1 MTTIRSNKIPAMQ
14 RCASCLK
21 AASAALSARRRAAAG
36 GFTLIEL
43 MITVAVV
50 GILAAI
56 AIPAYNQYVLRGY
69 VHAAQAAM
77 IAQAASIGQY
87 AQDNQKYP
95 ASCVSPLTLN
105 NFALSCVSDNT
116 ASPPTYTITATGS
129 GPAAGFSFT
138 LDQDGTKHTTGVP
151 SGWTLTS
158 SCWVSNT
165 AGDCAFQ

>member
-1 MTTIRSNKIPAMQ
+1 MPRF
-14 RCASCLK
+14 ASCFE
-21 AASAALSARRRAAAG
+21 AASAAPSAKRRRVAA

-43 MITVAVV
+43 MITVAVI

-95 ASCVSPLTLN
+95 SACVSPLTLN
-105 NFALSCVSDNT
+105 NFALSCSSDNT

-129 GPAAGFSFT
+129 GPAAGFTFT
-138 LDQDGTKHTTGVP
+138 LTQDGSKRTSSVP
-151 SGWTLTS
+151 SGWTLNS
-158 SCWVSNT
+158 SCWVSN
-165 AGDCAFQ
+165 ASGDCAFE

>member
-1 MTTIRSNKIPAMQ
+1 MPRF
-14 RCASCLK
+14 ASCFE
-21 AASAALSARRRAAAG
+21 AASAAPSAKRRRVAA

-43 MITVAVV
+43 MITVAVI

-95 ASCVSPLTLN
+95 SSCVSPLTLQ
-105 NFALSCVSDNT
+105 NFTLSCTSDNT

-129 GPAAGFSFT
+129 GPAAGFTFT
-138 LDQDGTKHTTGVP
+138 LTQDGSKRTSSVP
-151 SGWTLTS
+151 SGWTLNS
-158 SCWVSNT
+158 SCWVSN
-165 AGDCAFQ
+165 ASGDCAFE

>member
-1 MTTIRSNKIPAMQ
+1 MPRSA
-14 RCASCLK
+14 RCFE
-21 AASAALSARRRAAAG
+21 AAATAVSARRRRAAA

-56 AIPAYNQYVLRGY
+56 AIPAYNKYVLRGY

-95 ASCVSPLTLN
+95 ASCISPLTLN
-105 NFALSCVSDNT
+105 NFTLSCSSDNT

-129 GPAAGFSFT
+129 GPAAGFTFK
-138 LDQDGTKHTTGVP
+138 LDQAGTKTTTSVP

-158 SCWVSNT
+158 SCWVSNA

>member
-1 MTTIRSNKIPAMQ
+1 MQ
-14 RCASCLK
+14 RFASCFE
-21 AASAALSARRRAAAG
+21 AASAAPSAKRRGAAA

-95 ASCVSPLTLN
+95 SACVSPVTLN
-105 NFALSCVSDNT
+105 NFALSCSSDNT

-129 GPAAGFSFT
+129 GPAAGFTFT
-138 LDQDGTKHTTGVP
+138 LTQDGSKRTSSVP
-151 SGWTLTS
+151 SGWTLNS
-158 SCWVSNT
+158 SCWVSN
-165 AGDCAFQ
+165 ASGDCAFE